1 MKRIFGYMRHYLKE
15 SILAPLFKLLEASF
29 ELIVPLI
36 IAAIIDDGIKGN
48 AGLPFLLKMG
58 GYLALLAAVGLV
70 AAVTAQ
76 YFAARAAVGVGT
88 ELRRD
93 LFRKVQ
99 SMNYTDLDEV
109 GTATLLTRLTGDTN
123 QVQTGV
129 NMLLRLLLRSPF
141 IVFGAMLMAFLVDPG
156 SAWIFAVVIPLLFLL
171 VFAILLTTIPMYK
184 RVQRKLDAVLG
195 KTREN
200 IRGTRV
206 VRAFRMEEAEVS
218 EFAEEND
225 ALFTLQRVTG
235 RISAILNPGTLILV
249 NAAVILLMYTGALRV
264 DAGILTAGTVIALYN
279 YMSQILVELVKL
291 SNLVITG
298 TRAVASAG
306 RVSAILDRENHIPE
320 KTKPVAETDAAVAF
334 QNVSFCYP
342 TSAEETL
349 TDIDLSVAQGA
360 TVGVVGGTGSGKSSL
375 VSLIPRFYDATSGC
389 VLVDGKNVQ
398 DYAADELRKK
408 IAIVPQKSI
417 LFTGTI
423 RENLLW
429 GDATASDDDLLLAA
443 GAAQA
448 LDVIEAKGGLDAK
461 IEENGQNLSGGQ
473 RQRLCIAR
481 ALVKRPKILILD
493 DSSSAL
499 DYATDARL
507 RKALRTLP
515 YRPTVFV
522 VSQRISTVAH
532 ADTIIVL
539 DDGRAVGVG
548 THDELLRT
556 CTVYQ
561 EIFASQNGGQ
571 NA

>member
-1 MKRIFGYMRHYLKE
+1 MKRVFSYLRHYWKE

-29 ELIVPLI
+29 ELIVPLL
-36 IAAIIDDGIKGN
+36 IAAIVDTGIKGN
-48 AGLPFLLKMG
+48 GGLPFLLQMG
-58 GYLALLAAVGLV
+58 LYLALLAAVGLL

-99 SMNYTDLDEV
+99 SMNHTDLDSV

-141 IVFGAMLMAFLVDPG
+141 IVFGAVLMAFLVDSG
-156 SAWIFAVVIPLLFLL
+156 SAWIFAVVVPLLFLL

-184 RVQRKLDAVLG
+184 RVQKRLDAVLG

-200 IRGTRV
+200 LRGTRV
-206 VRAFRMEEAEVS
+206 VRAFRMEDEEIRD
-218 EFAEEND
+218 FAEEND
-225 ALFTLQRVTG
+225 ALYTMQRVTG
-235 RISAILNPGTLILV
+235 RVSAILNPGTLLLI
-249 NAAVILLMYTGALRV
+249 NAAVILLIYTGALRV
-264 DAGILTAGTVIALYN
+264 ESGILTAGTVIALYN

-306 RVSAILDRENHIPE
+306 RVAAVLDRENYVPAP
-320 KTKPVAETDAAVAF
+320 TSPLRETDAKVAF
-334 QNVSFCYP
+334 QGASLRYP
-342 TSAEETL
+342 TAACDTLSEIDFSAESGE
-349 TDIDLSVAQGA
+349 
-360 TVGVVGGTGSGKSSL
+360 TVGIIGGTGSGKSSL
-375 VSLIPRFYDATSGC
+375 VSLIPRFYDATEGC
-389 VLVDGKNVQ
+389 VLVDGRNVQ
-398 DYAADELRKK
+398 DFPKNELRKK
-408 IAIVPQKSI
+408 IAVVPQKSV
-417 LFTGTI
+417 LFAGSI

-429 GDATASDDDLLLAA
+429 GDENASDEALLAA
-443 GAAQA
+443 AEAAQA
-448 LDVIEAKGGLDAK
+448 LDVIESKGGLSTH

-481 ALVKRPKILILD
+481 ALVRKPEILILD

-507 RKALRTLP
+507 RRALRTLP

-522 VSQRISTVAH
+522 VSQRVSTVAH
-532 ADTIIVL
+532 ADKIVVL
-539 DDGRAVGVG
+539 DDGKAVGIG
-548 THDELLRT
+548 THEQLLAA
-556 CTVYQ
+556 CPIYQ
-561 EIFASQNGGQ
+561 EIAASQNRG
-571 NA
+571 AVS